1 MCNVLFLEP
10 AARSTPDEGSIAAN
24 LVDSQ
29 SEASPPRSIEIDF
42 FESSLEDA
50 LAHPSEVLC
59 LKPGE
64 RCVDTVSSGVF
75 QVDPGRSKARP
86 HRVPCVET
94 ASQRAFLHITT
105 IVPRSKQGVRVTRIL
120 ENLQTT
126 NDRFCC
132 RSRTSE
138 HQLNDLGVP
147 IMDDKFHLKIN
158 KLMREGRKILQRKIQ
173 EYRNSV
179 NKTWRIFL

>member
-1 MCNVLFLEP
+1 MCNRFFS
-10 AARSTPDEGSIAAN
+10 AAACSIPNADSVAASP
-24 LVDSQ
+24 VDSQ
-29 SEASPPRSIEIDF
+29 SEATPPTSQGMDF
-42 FESSLEDA
+42 FERSFEDA
-50 LAHPSEVLC
+50 LAQPSEVLC